1 MFGYPVYVLD
11 KSIGETVNEEFLAGG
26 MGVQRGTD
34 GIWECLT
41 KDNTLE
47 GWDKIIV

>member
-1 MFGYPVYVLD
+1 MYVLD

-34 GIWECLT
+34 GIWECLQ
-41 KDNTLE
+41 
-47 GWDKIIV
+47 KIIHLRGGIK